1 MLKLAV
7 VIPAFNEEKTVAAVI
22 KAIPRDALD
31 EVKVLVIDDGSTDA
45 TVSQA
50 EKAGADRVV
59 SFGRNRG
66 LAAAFRKGLE
76 VALAMGADI
85 IVNIDADG
93 QYDAK
98 EIPNLIKPIV
108 KGEAD
113 LVLGSRFK
121 GWIEEMPVG
130 KRIGNILATK
140 ATSLASGSSISD
152 SQTGFRAFS
161 REAALRLNVLS
172 YYTYVQETI
181 IQAAHKGLRIVE
193 IPCSFRRRE
202 GTSRLISSIFNYAWK
217 AGLAV
222 LRTYRDYKPL
232 RVFLFIGGLLS
243 LSGLI
248 VGFRVLIHYLLTGMV
263 TPYLPSAI
271 LTAVLLIVGFQIVV
285 LGLVADMIGA
295 NRKLMEEILYIL
307 KKDQLQK

>member
-1 MLKLAV
+1 VV
-7 VIPAFNEEKTVAAVI
+7 VIPAFNEDKSIANVI
-22 KAIPRDALD
+22 EAIPKGALD
-31 EVKVLVIDDGSTDA
+31 KVQVLVIDDGSTDA

-50 EKAGADRVV
+50 EKAGADKVV
-59 SFGRNRG
+59 SFDRNRG

-76 VALAMGADI
+76 TALDMGADI

-93 QYDAK
+93 QYEAR
-98 EIPNLIKPIV
+98 EIPKLIEPIAE
-108 KGEAD
+108 GRAD
-113 LVLGSRFK
+113 IVLGSRFK
-121 GWIEEMPVG
+121 GWIEEMPTG

-140 ATSLASGSSISD
+140 ATSLASGMSISD

-161 REAALRLNVLS
+161 RGAALRLNVLS
-172 YYTYVQETI
+172 DYTYTQETI

-193 IPCSFRRRE
+193 VPCTFRKRE
-202 GTSRLISSIFNYAWK
+202 GRSRLISGIFDYAWR

-222 LRTYRDYKPL
+222 LRTYRDYRPL
-232 RVFLFIGGLLS
+232 RTFLFIGGLLS
-243 LSGLI
+243 ILGLV

-285 LGLVADMIGA
+285 LGLVADMVGA
-295 NRKLMEEILYIL
+295 DRKLMEEILYRL